1 MPILKLRSELIKQ
14 LLKARPCVVIGIDSP
29 DFNLGLE
36 KRMRRAGI
44 PTVHYVSPSVWA
56 WREGRMKKIKEACD
70 EVLALLPFEKEF
82 YDREGMPCT
91 YVGHTLAN
99 QIPLQ
104 VSQAESKAQIEL
116 EKTSVE
122 PVQGKVMAILAG
134 SRKNELVHM
143 VPVYAQ
149 TARIIKEKMP
159 DVVFIS
165 ACPDKE
171 RAEMLKDLW
180 LSHAPDL
187 SFNHLHRLHACCYRS
202 C

>member
-56 WREGRMKKIKEACD
+56 WREGRMKKIKKPDD

-104 VSQAESKAQIEL
+104 VSQDESKAQIEL

-122 PVQGKVMAILAG
+122 PY
-134 SRKNELVHM
+134 R
-143 VPVYAQ
+143 
-149 TARIIKEKMP
+149 AR
-159 DVVFIS
+159 
-165 ACPDKE
+165 
-171 RAEMLKDLW
+171 
-180 LSHAPDL
+180 
-187 SFNHLHRLHACCYRS
+187 
-202 C
+202 